1 MNAIYF
7 IPILAVVLVGL
18 LTKRVPPMAAKI
30 GLVGGCLLI
39 AAGYFVPPFT
49 LLPQIMHE
57 FHFVA
62 LVFVLLVVMMLIIGK
77 VRPRETDWIQEHS
90 GDVDLTPWKGAVPA
104 GIVLVVLV
112 IVMYI
117 SFAG

>member
-1 MNAIYF
+1 
-7 IPILAVVLVGL
+7 
-18 LTKRVPPMAAKI
+18 
-30 GLVGGCLLI
+30 
-39 AAGYFVPPFT
+39 
-49 LLPQIMHE
+49 MHE

-77 VRPRETDWIQEHS
+77 LRPRETDWVQQDT